1 MTATTP
7 QACNSCL
14 GSGETPTDY
23 GLVDCPDCGGSGV
36 LPHRSVLVEW
46 RARDIERALSKGA
59 AITPEHARWLL
70 AELRSARNALTEII
84 ALAHDTEDPDAIGQ
98 KIRFTANRAL
108 GLYDVVP
115 TGAAAPAG
123 AANSAS

>member
-1 MTATTP
+1 MNANNP
-7 QACNSCL
+7 HACNSCL

-46 RARDIERALSKGA
+46 RSRDIERALQNGGPMS
-59 AITPEHARWLL
+59 PEHARWLL
-70 AELRSARNALTEII
+70 AELRSARAALTEII
-84 ALAHDTEDPDAIGQ
+84 ALAHDTEDRDAIGL

-115 TGAAAPAG
+115 APPKV
-123 AANSAS
+123 